1 MTDLEGRERR
11 VGEVIGAVARRLLAD
26 RDASRIALLDDGG
39 PEAAFAAR
47 ILGAALGP
55 GAVVRVTAEEA
66 EVESVLHGVRG
77 VTPAEAAVE
86 LRRMRARLVPA
97 ALPAN
102 PANKTALLLGGELPP
117 ESFLPLGD
125 LYAGEVAALAGGWSA
140 PEAVRRVIDRAGGIE
155 KVDDA
160 LRRIVDRRDPA
171 GLEGVRPAAAKALR
185 AALARGRASRV
196 HPRVVPKL
204 GGRTLGVDLFE

>member
-1 MTDLEGRERR
+1 MTEAGARERR

-39 PEAAFAAR
+39 PEAALAAR

-77 VTPAEAAVE
+77 VTPAEAAAE

-117 ESFLPLGD
+117 EPFLPLGD

-140 PEAVRRVIDRAGGIE
+140 PDAVRRVIERAGGVE

-160 LRRIVDRRDPA
+160 LRRAVDRRDPA
-171 GLEGVRPAAAKALR
+171 GLGGLRPAEAKAVR

-196 HPRVVPKL
+196 HPRVTPKL